1 MASLIAKRIRGHT
14 YYYARECKR
23 VNGKPKIVWQKY
35 LGRADDI
42 ISAFPRAAQSP
53 PVTPPASAS
62 VTDFAA
68 VVSLYDLAHRLK
80 LVDSIDRHVPKRG
93 AGPSVGTYLLVATLN
108 RCLAPCSKASI
119 EQWFQTTVLRRL
131 LNLRPEQLSSQR
143 FWDNM
148 DRVHREAL
156 DHIEAD
162 LVTHMVREFAVDVRR
177 LLFDATNFFTYIDSF
192 NQRSTLA
199 QRGKSKEGRAA
210 LRIVGVALLVTTDFH
225 LPLLHKT
232 YPGNRSDS
240 PTFSSLTS
248 ELIDRCQALT
258 GEAES
263 VTLVFDKGNNSKD
276 NLKVLAASSLHFIG
290 SLVPTQHC
298 DLLSL
303 PDSQFRSLASEGLPG
318 VRAVRTEK
326 KIFGVLRTVLV
337 VYNQALFDAQI
348 QTLLREIG
356 KRQRLLQELKQRLD
370 AWACKPTPA
379 GKPPTLAG
387 TKKKIDAWLKARHMK
402 ELFLIDLTEAE
413 RLPVLSF
420 RFDDQAWDHL
430 QRTLLGKTLLFT
442 DLADWSDAELVRG
455 YRSQAHIEQAFRT
468 MKDPRHI
475 ALRPQYHWTD
485 QKVAVHVFCC
495 VLALMLVSLLQREL
509 DRAGLRGSIPEILD
523 ELGRVR
529 EITVLYPPAQP
540 GQTPTLYTTL
550 SEMNERQ
557 RQLFTALGLDRYR
570 AC

>member
-1 MASLIAKRIRGHT
+1 MASLATKKIRGHT

-35 LGRADDI
+35 LGRGDDI
-42 ISAFPRAAQSP
+42 VAALSRAAQASP
-53 PVTPPASAS
+53 FIPPESAS

-68 VVSLYDLAHRLK
+68 VVSLYDLARRLK
-80 LVDSIDRHVPKRG
+80 LVDCIDRHVPKRG

-119 EQWFQTTVLRRL
+119 EQWFETTALRRL

-148 DRVHREAL
+148 DRVNHEAL
-156 DHIEAD
+156 ERIEAD
-162 LVTHMVREFAVDVRR
+162 LVTHLVREFAVDVRR
-177 LLFDATNFFTYIDSF
+177 LLFDATNFFTYIDTF

-210 LRIVGVALLVTTDFH
+210 LRIVGLALLVTTDFH
-225 LPLLHKT
+225 LPLLHRT
-232 YPGNRSDS
+232 YPGNRADS
-240 PTFSSLTS
+240 PTFSSLTR
-248 ELIDRCQALT
+248 ELIDRCKALT
-258 GEAES
+258 GEASS
-263 VTLVFDKGNNSKD
+263 VTLVFDKGNNSKE
-276 NLKVLAASSLHFIG
+276 NLQALAASPLHFIG
-290 SLVPTQHC
+290 SLVPTQHR

-303 PDSQFRSLASEGLPG
+303 PDSQFRSLAAEGLPG
-318 VRAVRTEK
+318 VRVVRTEK
-326 KIFGVLRTVLV
+326 KIFGVSRTVLV
-337 VYNQALFDAQI
+337 TYNEALFEAQT
-348 QTLLREIG
+348 QTLLREIA
-356 KRQRLLQELKQRLD
+356 KRQQQLQELQQRLD
-370 AWACKPTPA
+370 AWACNPTPA

-387 TKKKIDAWLKARHMK
+387 TQKKIDAWLAARHMK
-402 ELFLIDLTEAE
+402 QLFDIDLTEVE
-413 RLPVLSF
+413 RLPALRHSF
-420 RFDDQAWDHL
+420 NAQAWESL

-468 MKDPRHI
+468 LKDPRHI

-485 QKVAVHVFCC
+485 QKIEVHVFCC

-523 ELGRVR
+523 ELGRIR
-529 EITVLYPPAQP
+529 EITVLYPAGQP
-540 GQTPTLYTTL
+540 GQKPTLHTTL

-557 RQLFTALGLDRYR
+557 RELFTALGLDRYR
-570 AC
+570 VP

>member
-1 MASLIAKRIRGHT
+1 MVSLTTKTIRGHT

-23 VNGKPKIVWQKY
+23 VNGKPKIVSQKY

-42 ISAFPRAAQSP
+42 VATLARAAQAP
-53 PVTPPASAS
+53 PVCLPESAI

-68 VVSLYDLAHRLK
+68 VVSLYDLARRLK
-80 LVDSIDRHVPKRG
+80 LVDCIDRHVPKRG
-93 AGPSVGTYLLVATLN
+93 TGPSVGTYLLVATLN

-119 EQWFQTTVLRRL
+119 EQWFQTTALRRL

-148 DRVHREAL
+148 SRVNREAL
-156 DHIEAD
+156 ERIEAD
-162 LVTHMVREFAVDVRR
+162 LVTHLVREFAVDVRR

-210 LRIVGVALLVTTDFH
+210 LRIIGLALLVTTDFH
-225 LPLLHKT
+225 LPLLHRT
-232 YPGNRSDS
+232 YPGNRADS
-240 PTFSSLTS
+240 PTFSNLTS
-248 ELIDRCQALT
+248 ELIDRCKALT
-258 GEAES
+258 GEASS
-263 VTLVFDKGNNSKD
+263 VTLVFDKGNNSKE
-276 NLKVLAASSLHFIG
+276 NLQALAASPLHFIG
-290 SLVPTQHC
+290 SLVPTQHR

-318 VRAVRTEK
+318 VRVARTEK
-326 KIFGVLRTVLV
+326 TIFGVSRVVLV
-337 VYNQALFDAQI
+337 TYNEALFEAQT

-356 KRQRLLQELKQRLD
+356 KRQQRLHELQQRLD
-370 AWACKPTPA
+370 AWACNKAHA

-387 TKKKIDAWLKARHMK
+387 TQKKIDAWLAARHMK
-402 ELFLIDLTEAE
+402 ELFHIDLTEIE
-413 RLPVLSF
+413 RLPGLRYSF
-420 RFDDQAWDHL
+420 NTQAWESL

-442 DLADWSDAELVRG
+442 DLADWSDAEIVRG

-468 MKDPRHI
+468 LKDPRHI

-485 QKVAVHVFCC
+485 QKIEVHVFCC

-529 EITVLYPPAQP
+529 EITVLYPSGQP
-540 GQTPTLYTTL
+540 GNPPTLHTTL
-550 SEMNERQ
+550 SEMNQRQ
-557 RQLFTALGLDRYR
+557 RELFAALRLDRYR
-570 AC
+570 AR

>member
-1 MASLIAKRIRGHT
+1 MASLATKKIRGHT

-42 ISAFPRAAQSP
+42 VAALSRAAQTSP
-53 PVTPPASAS
+53 VLPPESAS

-68 VVSLYDLAHRLK
+68 VVSLYDLAQRLK
-80 LVDSIDRHVPKRG
+80 LVDCIDRHVPKRG

-119 EQWFQTTVLRRL
+119 EQWFQTTALRRL

-148 DRVHREAL
+148 DRVNHETLER
-156 DHIEAD
+156 IEAD
-162 LVTHMVREFAVDVRR
+162 LVTHLVREFAVDVRR

-210 LRIVGVALLVTTDFH
+210 LRIVGLALLVTTDFH
-225 LPLLHKT
+225 LPLLHRT
-232 YPGNRSDS
+232 YPGNRADS
-240 PTFSSLTS
+240 PTFSSLTR
-248 ELIDRCQALT
+248 ELIDRCKALT
-258 GEAES
+258 GDASS
-263 VTLVFDKGNNSKD
+263 VTLVFDKGNNSKE
-276 NLKVLAASSLHFIG
+276 NLQAIAASPLHFIG
-290 SLVPTQHC
+290 SLVPTQHR

-303 PDSQFRSLASEGLPG
+303 PDSQFHSLTAEGLPD
-318 VRAVRTEK
+318 VRVVRTEK
-326 KIFGVLRTVLV
+326 KIVGVSRTVLV
-337 VYNQALFDAQI
+337 VYNEALFEAQT
-348 QTLLREIG
+348 QTLLREIA
-356 KRQRLLQELKQRLD
+356 KRQQRLQELQQRLD
-370 AWACKPTPA
+370 AWACNPAPA

-387 TKKKIDAWLKARHMK
+387 AQKKIDAWLAARHMK
-402 ELFLIDLTEAE
+402 ELFHIDLTEVE
-413 RLPVLSF
+413 RLPVLRYSF
-420 RFDDQAWDHL
+420 NTQAWESL

-455 YRSQAHIEQAFRT
+455 YRSQAHIEHAFRT
-468 MKDPRHI
+468 LKDPRHI

-485 QKVAVHVFCC
+485 QKIEVHVFCC

-523 ELGRVR
+523 ELGHVR
-529 EITVLYPPAQP
+529 EITMLYPSGQP
-540 GQTPTLYTTL
+540 GNPPTLHTTL

-557 RQLFTALGLDRYR
+557 RELFAALGLDRYR
-570 AC
+570 AP

>member
-1 MASLIAKRIRGHT
+1 MASLIAKKIRGHT

-23 VNGKPKIVWQKY
+23 VNGKPKVVWQKY

-42 ISAFPRAAQSP
+42 ISAFPRAAQGP
-53 PVTPPASAS
+53 PATPPASAS

-80 LVDSIDRHVPKRG
+80 LVDFIDRHVPKRG

-337 VYNQALFDAQI
+337 VYNQALFDAQT

-370 AWACKPTPA
+370 AWACNPTPA

-523 ELGRVR
+523 ELGHVR
-529 EITVLYPPAQP
+529 EITVLHPSAQP
-540 GQTPTLYTTL
+540 GQEPTLYTTL

-557 RQLFTALGLDRYR
+557 RQLFTTLGLDRYR

>member
-1 MASLIAKRIRGHT
+1 MASLATKKIRGHT

-42 ISAFPRAAQSP
+42 VAALSRAAQTSP
-53 PVTPPASAS
+53 VLPPESAS

-68 VVSLYDLAHRLK
+68 VVSLYDLAQRLK
-80 LVDSIDRHVPKRG
+80 LVDCIDRHVPKRG

-119 EQWFQTTVLRRL
+119 EQWFQTTALRRL

-148 DRVHREAL
+148 DRINHEAL
-156 DHIEAD
+156 QRIEAD
-162 LVTHMVREFAVDVRR
+162 LVTHLVREFAVDVRR

-210 LRIVGVALLVTTDFH
+210 LRIVGLALLVTTDFH
-225 LPLLHKT
+225 LPLLHRT
-232 YPGNRSDS
+232 YPGNRADS
-240 PTFSSLTS
+240 PTFSSLTR
-248 ELIDRCQALT
+248 ELIDRCKALT
-258 GEAES
+258 GEASS
-263 VTLVFDKGNNSKD
+263 VTLVFDKGNNSKE
-276 NLKVLAASSLHFIG
+276 NLQALAASPLHFIG
-290 SLVPTQHC
+290 SLVPTQHR

-303 PDSQFRSLASEGLPG
+303 PDSQFHSLTAEGLPD
-318 VRAVRTEK
+318 VRVVRTEK
-326 KIFGVLRTVLV
+326 KIFGVSRTVLV
-337 VYNQALFDAQI
+337 VYNEALFEAQT
-348 QTLLREIG
+348 QTLLREIA
-356 KRQRLLQELKQRLD
+356 KRQQRLQELQQRLD
-370 AWACKPTPA
+370 AWAHNPAPA

-387 TKKKIDAWLKARHMK
+387 AQKKIDAWLAARHMK
-402 ELFLIDLTEAE
+402 ELFHIDLTEVE
-413 RLPVLSF
+413 RLPVLRYSF
-420 RFDDQAWDHL
+420 NTQAWESL

-468 MKDPRHI
+468 LKDPRHI

-485 QKVAVHVFCC
+485 QKIEVHVFCC

-509 DRAGLRGSIPEILD
+509 DCAGLRGSIPEILD

-529 EITVLYPPAQP
+529 EITMLYPSGQP
-540 GQTPTLYTTL
+540 GNPPILHTTL

-557 RQLFTALGLDRYR
+557 RELFAALGLERYR
-570 AC
+570 AP

>member
-1 MASLIAKRIRGHT
+1 MASLATKKIRGHT

-42 ISAFPRAAQSP
+42 VAALSRAAQAA
-53 PVTPPASAS
+53 PVTPPESAS
-62 VTDFAA
+62 VIDFAA
-68 VVSLYDLAHRLK
+68 VVSLYDLAQRLK
-80 LVDSIDRHVPKRG
+80 LVECIDRHVPKRG

-119 EQWFQTTVLRRL
+119 EQWFQTTALRRL

-148 DRVHREAL
+148 DRVSREAL
-156 DHIEAD
+156 ERIEAD
-162 LVTHMVREFAVDVRR
+162 LASHLVREFAVDVRR

-210 LRIVGVALLVTTDFH
+210 LRIVGLALLVTTDFH
-225 LPLLHKT
+225 LPLLHRT
-232 YPGNRSDS
+232 YPGNQADS
-240 PTFSSLTS
+240 PTFSSLTR

-258 GEAES
+258 GEASS
-263 VTLVFDKGNNSKD
+263 VTLVFDKGNNSKE
-276 NLKVLAASSLHFIG
+276 NLEALASSQLHFIG
-290 SLVPTQHC
+290 SLVPTQHR

-303 PDSQFRSLASEGLPG
+303 PDSQLRSLAAEGLPG
-318 VRAVRTEK
+318 VRVVRTEK
-326 KIFGVLRTVLV
+326 KIFGVSRTVLV
-337 VYNQALFDAQI
+337 TYNEALFEAQT

-356 KRQRLLQELKQRLD
+356 KRQQQLQELQQRLE
-370 AWACKPTPA
+370 AWAVNKAHA

-387 TKKKIDAWLKARHMK
+387 VQKKIDAWLAARHMK
-402 ELFLIDLTEAE
+402 ELFHIDLTEGE
-413 RLPVLSF
+413 RLPVLRYNF
-420 RFDDQAWDHL
+420 NTQAWESL

-442 DLADWSDAELVRG
+442 DLADWSDAEIVRG

-468 MKDPRHI
+468 LKDPRHI

-485 QKVAVHVFCC
+485 QKIQVHVFCC

-529 EITVLYPPAQP
+529 EITVLYPSGQP
-540 GQTPTLYTTL
+540 GKPPTLHTTL
-550 SEMNERQ
+550 SEMNQ
-557 RQLFTALGLDRYR
+557 RQCELFAALGLDRYR
-570 AC
+570 AP

>member
-1 MASLIAKRIRGHT
+1 MASLTTKKIHGHT

-23 VNGKPKIVWQKY
+23 IDGKPKIVWQKY

-42 ISAFPRAAQSP
+42 VAALSRGAP
-53 PVTPPASAS
+53 APPAKPKSAI

-68 VVSLYDLAHRLK
+68 VASLFDLARRLQ
-80 LVDSIDRHVPKRG
+80 LVHCIDRHVPKRG
-93 AGPSVGTYLLVATLN
+93 TGPSVGTYLLVATLN

-119 EQWFQTTVLRRL
+119 EQWFHTTALRRL

-148 DRVHREAL
+148 DRVNRKAL
-156 DHIEAD
+156 ESIEAE

-210 LRIVGVALLVTTDFH
+210 LRIVGLALLVTTDFH
-225 LPLLHKT
+225 LPLLHRT
-232 YPGNRSDS
+232 YPGNRADS

-258 GEAES
+258 GEALS
-263 VTLVFDKGNNSKD
+263 VTLVFDKGNNSKE
-276 NLKVLAASSLHFIG
+276 NLKALAESPLHFIG
-290 SLVPTQHC
+290 SLVPTQHR

-303 PDSQFRSLASEGLPG
+303 PDSQFRSLAAEGLPG
-318 VRAVRTEK
+318 VRVVRTEK
-326 KIFGVLRTVLV
+326 KVFGVLRTVLV
-337 VYNQALFDAQI
+337 VYNEALFEAQT

-356 KRQRLLQELKQRLD
+356 KRQQHLQELQQRLD
-370 AWACKPTPA
+370 AWACNPTPA

-387 TKKKIDAWLKARHMK
+387 VKKKIDVWLAARHMK
-402 ELFLIDLTEAE
+402 ELFHIDLTDAE
-413 RLPVLSF
+413 RLPLLRY
-420 RFDDQAWDHL
+420 RFNTQAWESL
-430 QRTLLGKTLLFT
+430 QSTLLGKTLLFT

-468 MKDPRHI
+468 LKDPQHI

-485 QKVAVHVFCC
+485 QKIEVHVFCC

-523 ELGRVR
+523 ELTLIR
-529 EITVLYPPAQP
+529 EVTVLYPSGRP
-540 GQTPTLYTTL
+540 GQKPTLHTTL

-557 RQLFTALGLDRYR
+557 RELFTALGLDRYR
-570 AC
+570 AP

>member
-1 MASLIAKRIRGHT
+1 MASLATKKIRGHT

-35 LGRADDI
+35 LGRADDLLAAL
-42 ISAFPRAAQSP
+42 SRAAQAP
-53 PVTPPASAS
+53 PLTLPESAS

-68 VVSLYDLAHRLK
+68 VVSLYDLARRLK
-80 LVDSIDRHVPKRG
+80 LVECIDRHVPKRG
-93 AGPSVGTYLLVATLN
+93 TGPSVGTYLLVAVLN

-119 EQWFQTTVLRRL
+119 EQWFQTTALRRL
-131 LNLRPEQLSSQR
+131 IDLRSEQLSSQR

-148 DRVHREAL
+148 DRVGREAL
-156 DHIEAD
+156 QRIESD
-162 LVTHMVREFAVDVRR
+162 LVTHLVEEFAVDVRR

-210 LRIVGVALLVTTDFH
+210 LRIVGLALLVTTDFH
-225 LPLLHKT
+225 LPLLHRT
-232 YPGNRSDS
+232 YPGNRADS
-240 PTFSSLTS
+240 PTFSSLTR

-258 GEAES
+258 GEASS
-263 VTLVFDKGNNSKD
+263 VTLIFDKGNNSKQ
-276 NLKVLAASSLHFIG
+276 NLQALAASPLHFIG
-290 SLVPTQHC
+290 SLVPTQHH

-318 VRAVRTEK
+318 VRVVRTEK
-326 KIFGVLRTVLV
+326 KIFGVSRTVLV
-337 VYNQALFDAQI
+337 TYNEALFEAQT

-356 KRQRLLQELKQRLD
+356 KRQQHLHELKQRLD
-370 AWACKPTPA
+370 AWADNKAP

-387 TKKKIDAWLKARHMK
+387 VQKKIDAWLAARHMK
-402 ELFLIDLTEAE
+402 ELFAIDLTEVE
-413 RLPVLSF
+413 RLPALSYSF
-420 RFDDQAWDHL
+420 NTQAWEKL

-442 DLADWSDAELVRG
+442 DLADWGDAEIVRG
-455 YRSQAHIEQAFRT
+455 YRSQAHIEQAFRSL
-468 MKDPRHI
+468 KDPRHI

-485 QKVAVHVFCC
+485 QKIEVHVFCC

-529 EITVLYPPAQP
+529 EITMLYPSGQP
-540 GQTPTLYTTL
+540 GNPPILHTTL
-550 SEMNERQ
+550 SEMNPRQ
-557 RQLFTALGLDRYR
+557 RELFAALGLDRYR
-570 AC
+570 AP

>member
-1 MASLIAKRIRGHT
+1 MASLATKKIRGHT

-42 ISAFPRAAQSP
+42 VAALSRDTQASP
-53 PVTPPASAS
+53 VIPPESAS

-68 VVSLYDLAHRLK
+68 VVSLYDLAQRLK
-80 LVDSIDRHVPKRG
+80 LAECIDRHVPKRG

-119 EQWFQTTVLRRL
+119 EQWFQTTALRRL

-148 DRVHREAL
+148 DRVSHEAL
-156 DHIEAD
+156 QSIEAD
-162 LVTHMVREFAVDVRR
+162 LVTHLVREFAIDVRR

-210 LRIVGVALLVTTDFH
+210 LRIVGLALLVTTDFH
-225 LPLLHKT
+225 LPLLHRT
-232 YPGNRSDS
+232 YPGNRADS
-240 PTFSSLTS
+240 PTFSSLIS
-248 ELIDRCQALT
+248 ELIDRCKALT
-258 GEAES
+258 GEASS
-263 VTLVFDKGNNSKD
+263 VTLVFDKGNNSKE
-276 NLKVLAASSLHFIG
+276 NLQAVAASPLHFIG
-290 SLVPTQHC
+290 SLVPTQHR

-303 PDSQFRSLASEGLPG
+303 PDSQFRSLAAEGLPG
-318 VRAVRTEK
+318 VRVVRTEK
-326 KIFGVLRTVLV
+326 KIFGVSRTVLV
-337 VYNQALFDAQI
+337 VYNEALFEAQT
-348 QTLLREIG
+348 QTLLREIA
-356 KRQRLLQELKQRLD
+356 KRQQQLQELQQRLD
-370 AWACKPTPA
+370 AWAGKPALA

-387 TKKKIDAWLKARHMK
+387 AQKKIGAWLAARHMK
-402 ELFLIDLTEAE
+402 ELFHIDLTEVE
-413 RLPVLSF
+413 RLPVLRYSF
-420 RFDDQAWDHL
+420 NTQAWENL

-442 DLADWSDAELVRG
+442 DLAEWSDAEIVRG

-468 MKDPRHI
+468 LKDPQHI

-485 QKVAVHVFCC
+485 QKIEVHVFCC

-509 DRAGLRGSIPEILD
+509 DRAGLRGSIPEILY
-523 ELGRVR
+523 ELGRIR
-529 EITVLYPPAQP
+529 EITMLYPSGQP
-540 GQTPTLYTTL
+540 GNPPTLHTTL

-557 RQLFTALGLDRYR
+557 RELFAALGLDRYR
-570 AC
+570 AP

>member
-1 MASLIAKRIRGHT
+1 MASLATKKIRGHT

-42 ISAFPRAAQSP
+42 VAALSRAAQAPSVCKP
-53 PVTPPASAS
+53 ESAS
-62 VTDFAA
+62 IIDFAA
-68 VVSLYDLAHRLK
+68 VVCLYDLAQRLK
-80 LVDSIDRHVPKRG
+80 LVDCIDRHVPKRG
-93 AGPSVGTYLLVATLN
+93 TGPSVGTYLLMATLN

-119 EQWFQTTVLRRL
+119 EQWFQATALRRL

-148 DRVHREAL
+148 NRVNREAL
-156 DHIEAD
+156 EHIEAD
-162 LVTHMVREFAVDVRR
+162 LVAHLVREFAVDVRR

-210 LRIVGVALLVTTDFH
+210 LRIVGLALLVTADFH
-225 LPLLHKT
+225 LPLLHRT
-232 YPGNRSDS
+232 YPGNRADS
-240 PTFSSLTS
+240 PTFSSLTR
-248 ELIDRCQALT
+248 ELIDRCKALT
-258 GEAES
+258 GETSS
-263 VTLVFDKGNNSKD
+263 VTLVFDKGNNSKE
-276 NLKVLAASSLHFIG
+276 NLQALAASPLHFIG
-290 SLVPTQHC
+290 SLVPTQHR

-303 PDSQFRSLASEGLPG
+303 PDSQFRSLAAEGLPG
-318 VRAVRTEK
+318 VRVVRTEK

-337 VYNQALFDAQI
+337 TYNEALFEAQT

-356 KRQRLLQELKQRLD
+356 KRQQQLQELQQRLD
-370 AWACKPTPA
+370 AWACNPTPA

-387 TKKKIDAWLKARHMK
+387 TQKKIDAWLAARHMK
-402 ELFLIDLTEAE
+402 ELFLIELSEVE
-413 RLPVLSF
+413 RLPVLRHSF
-420 RFDDQAWDHL
+420 NTQAWESL

-442 DLADWSDAELVRG
+442 DLADWSDAEIVHG
-455 YRSQAHIEQAFRT
+455 YRSQAHIERAFRT
-468 MKDPRHI
+468 LKDPRHI

-485 QKVAVHVFCC
+485 QKIEVHVFCC

-523 ELGRVR
+523 QLGGIH
-529 EITVLYPPAQP
+529 EITTLYPSGQP
-540 GQTPTLYTTL
+540 GIPPTLHTTL

-557 RQLFTALGLDRYR
+557 RELFAALGLDRYR
-570 AC
+570 AP

>member
-1 MASLIAKRIRGHT
+1 MASLATKKIRGHT

-42 ISAFPRAAQSP
+42 VAALSRTDQVPTVARPES
-53 PVTPPASAS
+53 TN

-68 VVSLYDLAHRLK
+68 VVSLYDLARRLK
-80 LVDSIDRHVPKRG
+80 LVEFIDRHVPKRG

-148 DRVHREAL
+148 DRVSREAL
-156 DHIEAD
+156 EHIEAD
-162 LVTHMVREFAVDVRR
+162 LATHLVKEFAVDVRR

-210 LRIVGVALLVTTDFH
+210 LRIVGLALLVTTDFH
-225 LPLLHKT
+225 LPLLHRT
-232 YPGNRSDS
+232 YSGNRADS
-240 PTFSSLTS
+240 PTFSSLIR
-248 ELIDRCQALT
+248 ELIDRCKALT
-258 GEAES
+258 GEASS
-263 VTLVFDKGNNSKD
+263 VTLVFDKGNNSKE
-276 NLKVLAASSLHFIG
+276 NLQALAASPLHFIG
-290 SLVPTQHC
+290 SLVPTQHR

-303 PDSQFRSLASEGLPG
+303 PDSQFRSLDAEGLPG
-318 VRAVRTEK
+318 VRVLRTEK
-326 KIFGVLRTVLV
+326 KIFGISRTVLV
-337 VYNQALFDAQI
+337 AHNQALFEAQT

-356 KRQRLLQELKQRLD
+356 KRQQQLQELKQRLD
-370 AWACKPTPA
+370 ARAGNKAAA
-379 GKPPTLAG
+379 GKPPTLVG
-387 TKKKIDAWLKARHMK
+387 VQKKIDACLAARHMK
-402 ELFLIDLTEAE
+402 ELFDISLTEVGG
-413 RLPVLSF
+413 LPALSYSF
-420 RFDDQAWDHL
+420 NTHAWEGL

-442 DLADWSDAELVRG
+442 DLADWSDAEIVRG

-468 MKDPRHI
+468 LKDPRHI

-485 QKVAVHVFCC
+485 QKIEVHVFCC

-509 DRAGLRGSIPEILD
+509 DRAGLRGSVPEILD
-523 ELGRVR
+523 ELARVR
-529 EITVLYPPAQP
+529 EITLLYPS
-540 GQTPTLYTTL
+540 GQAGNPPILHTTL

-557 RQLFTALGLDRYR
+557 RELFAALGLDRYR
-570 AC
+570 AP

>member
-1 MASLIAKRIRGHT
+1 MASLTTKTIRGHT

-23 VNGKPKIVWQKY
+23 VNGKPKIVSQKY

-42 ISAFPRAAQSP
+42 VAALARAAQAP
-53 PVTPPASAS
+53 PVCPPESAI

-68 VVSLYDLAHRLK
+68 VVSLYDLARRLK
-80 LVDSIDRHVPKRG
+80 LVDCIDRHVPKRG

-119 EQWFQTTVLRRL
+119 EQWFQTTALRRL

-148 DRVHREAL
+148 SRVNREAL
-156 DHIEAD
+156 ERIEAD
-162 LVTHMVREFAVDVRR
+162 LVTHLVREFAVDVRR

-210 LRIVGVALLVTTDFH
+210 LRIVGLALLVTTDFH
-225 LPLLHKT
+225 LPLLHRT
-232 YPGNRSDS
+232 YPGNRADS
-240 PTFSSLTS
+240 PTFASLTS
-248 ELIDRCQALT
+248 ELIDRCKALT
-258 GEAES
+258 GEASS
-263 VTLVFDKGNNSKD
+263 VTLVFDKGNNSKE
-276 NLKVLAASSLHFIG
+276 NLQALAASPLHFIG
-290 SLVPTQHC
+290 SLVPTQHR

-303 PDSQFRSLASEGLPG
+303 PDSQFRSLASKGLPG
-318 VRAVRTEK
+318 VRVVRTEK

-337 VYNQALFDAQI
+337 TYNEALFEAQT

-356 KRQRLLQELKQRLD
+356 KRQQRLQELQQRLD
-370 AWACKPTPA
+370 AWACNKAHA

-387 TKKKIDAWLKARHMK
+387 TQKKIDAWLAARHLK
-402 ELFLIDLTEAE
+402 ELFHIDLTEIE
-413 RLPVLSF
+413 RLPVLKYSF
-420 RFDDQAWDHL
+420 NTQAWESL
-430 QRTLLGKTLLFT
+430 QGTLLGKTLLFT

-468 MKDPRHI
+468 LKDPRHI

-485 QKVAVHVFCC
+485 QKIEVHVFCC

-529 EITVLYPPAQP
+529 EITVLYPSGQP
-540 GQTPTLYTTL
+540 GNPPTLHTTL

-557 RQLFTALGLDRYR
+557 RELFAALGLDRYKAR
-570 AC
+570 